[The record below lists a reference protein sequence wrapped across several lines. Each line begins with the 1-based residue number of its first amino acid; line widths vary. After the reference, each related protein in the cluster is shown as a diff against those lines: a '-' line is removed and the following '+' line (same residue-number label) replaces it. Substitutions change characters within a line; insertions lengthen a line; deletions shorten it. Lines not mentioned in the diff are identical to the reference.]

1 MRDLGLLPA
10 SVPAPPS
17 VTPALSGASRK
28 SHVSSRVSSLGESLK
43 VFAALTKARIASL
56 STLTAATGYLAFSRT
71 IEPGLVVSCL
81 GVLLL
86 AFGTC
91 ALNQFQE
98 RRIDARMER
107 TRRRPIPSGAIA
119 PEAALAL
126 ALLLIASGAL
136 VLLARG
142 PIPAFLGLLAP
153 LTYNAGYTYLKRV
166 TPFAAVPGAI
176 IGALPPAIGFVSAG
190 GEIGDPRLAALG
202 LFFFLWQVPHFW
214 LLLFSIGED
223 YRRAGLPVMID
234 RFSRRQ
240 LARLVAIWML
250 ATAASSL
257 MLPVFDLAAALPS
270 RSGLVALAFWL
281 ALRARRLLSLPEE
294 ERAAFRG
301 AFRAINL
308 YAVLVMAMVVLD
320 TAW

>member
-1 MRDLGLLPA
+1 
-10 SVPAPPS
+10 
-17 VTPALSGASRK
+17 
-28 SHVSSRVSSLGESLK
+28 VSSVIHHGLDILR
-43 VFAALTKARIASL
+43 VFATLTKARIASL
-56 STLTAATGYLAFSRT
+56 STLTAATGYLAYART
-71 IEPGLVVSCL
+71 IEPGLIVSCL

-107 TRRRPIPSGAIA
+107 TRGRPIPSGVIA
-119 PEAALAL
+119 PGTALAV

-136 VLLARG
+136 VLLTRG
-142 PIPAFLGLLAP
+142 PVPAAIGLLAP
-153 LTYNAGYTYLKRV
+153 ITYNGGYTYLKRV

-176 IGALPPAIGFVSAG
+176 IGALPPAIGFASAG
-190 GEIGDPRLAALG
+190 GEAGDPRMLALC

-223 YRRAGLPVMID
+223 YRRAGLPVMTD
-234 RFSRRQ
+234 LFSRRQ
-240 LARLVAIWML
+240 LARLVSIWML

-257 MLPVFDLAAALPS
+257 MLPVFDLAAALPA
-270 RSGLVALAFWL
+270 RFGLVALALWL

-294 ERAAFRG
+294 ERLAFRMAFRG
-301 AFRAINL
+301 INL
-308 YAVLVMAMVVLD
+308 YAVLVMAMVVVD
-320 TAW
+320 TVW